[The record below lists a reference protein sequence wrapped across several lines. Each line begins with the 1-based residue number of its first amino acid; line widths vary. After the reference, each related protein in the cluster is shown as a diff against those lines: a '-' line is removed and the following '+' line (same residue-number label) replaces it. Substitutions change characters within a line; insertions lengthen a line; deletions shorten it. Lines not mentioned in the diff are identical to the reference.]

1 MRTIAVTG
9 ASTYAGRVFIK
20 AIESHPTV
28 SRVIGIDTR
37 QPSFSTRQLEF
48 YEMDLRSSELTGAL
62 RGCQA
67 LVHLGFA
74 EDVRAPAEMR
84 DINVGGTRM
93 VLEAALAAGV
103 RRIVHGSSTT
113 VYGAHP
119 DNDFPLTEESLARP
133 LRDFPTSAQRAEAEG
148 IVRAFSQSHP
158 DVQVV
163 ILRSGLTMGPSVEG
177 FVARIIESPYMLGV
191 ASYDPPFQV
200 VHEDDVARALVH
212 ALDSEFTGVFNVC
225 PDDWMDLSAAAR
237 TIGRRLVA
245 ADQAAIS
252 RQAERMWRMHLSE
265 LAATHLPFVM
275 YPWVASNA
283 KLRATGFD
291 FEHSTLDTLRAGAE
305 ARKGWVSL
313 GPTRFRPRR
322 IALLAGTVGA
332 VLLGSAARGRS
343 RRARREKDLGSSRPR
358 PRTRR

>member
-9 ASTYAGRVFIK
+9 ASSYAGRVFIE

-28 SRVIGIDTR
+28 SRVIGIDTT
-37 QPSFSTRQLEF
+37 QPSFTTRQLEF
-48 YEMDLRSSELTGAL
+48 YEMDLRSSQLTGAL
-62 RGCQA
+62 RGCQV

-74 EDVRAPAEMR
+74 ENVRDPAEMR

-103 RRIVHGSSTT
+103 RKIVHGSSTT

-133 LRDFPTSAQRAEAEG
+133 LRDFPNSAQRAEAEG
-148 IVRAFSQSHP
+148 IVRAFAQSHS

-163 ILRSGLTMGPSVEG
+163 ILRPSLTMGPSVEG

-191 ASYDPPFQV
+191 SGYDPPFQV
-200 VHEDDVARALVH
+200 VHEADVARAFVH
-212 ALDSEFTGVFNVC
+212 ALDSDLVGVYNVC

-237 TIGRRLVA
+237 GIGRRLVTADHA
-245 ADQAAIS
+245 ATA
-252 RQAERMWRMHLSE
+252 RQAERMWRLHLSE
-265 LAATHLPFVM
+265 LTAAHLPFVM
-275 YPWVASNA
+275 YPWVASNT
-283 KLRATGFD
+283 KLKATGFT
-291 FEHSTLDTLRAGAE
+291 FEHSMPDILRAGAE
-305 ARKGWVSL
+305 ARKGWISV

-322 IALLAGTVGA
+322 IALIAGTVGA
-332 VLLGSAARGRS
+332 VLLGSAARGRA
-343 RRARREKDLGSSRPR
+343 RRAKRETDPGSSRPR

>member
-9 ASTYAGRVFIK
+9 ASSYAGRVFIK
-20 AIESHPTV
+20 AIESHPSV
-28 SRVIGIDTR
+28 SRVIGIDTT
-37 QPSFSTRQLEF
+37 QPSFATRQLEF
-48 YEMDLRSSELTGAL
+48 YEMDMRSSQLTGAL

-74 EDVRAPAEMR
+74 SSVRDLAEMR

-133 LRDFPTSAQRAEAEG
+133 LRDFPNSAQRAEAEG
-148 IVRAFSQSHP
+148 IVRAFSQSHA

-163 ILRSGLTMGPSVEG
+163 ILRPSLTMGPSVEG

-191 ASYDPPFQV
+191 SGYDPPFQV
-200 VHEDDVARALVH
+200 VHESDVARAFVH
-212 ALDSEFTGVFNVC
+212 ALDSDFVGVYNVC
-225 PDDWMDLSAAAR
+225 PDDWTDLSAAAR
-237 TIGRRLVA
+237 ASGRRLVTADHA
-245 ADQAAIS
+245 ATA
-252 RQAERMWRMHLSE
+252 RQAERMWRLHLSE
-265 LAATHLPFVM
+265 LTAAHLPFVM

-283 KLRATGFD
+283 KLKATGFT
-291 FEHSTLDTLRAGAE
+291 FEHSTLDTLQAGAE
-305 ARKGWVSL
+305 ARKGWVSV

-322 IALLAGTVGA
+322 IALVAGGVGA
-332 VLLGSAARGRS
+332 VLLGSAARGRA
-343 RRARREKDLGSSRPR
+343 RRAKRETDPGSSRPR

>member
-9 ASTYAGRVFIK
+9 ASSYVGRIFIK

-28 SRVIGIDTR
+28 SRVIGIDTV
-37 QPSFSTRQLEF
+37 QPSFATRQLEF
-48 YEMDLRSSELTGAL
+48 YEMDARSSQLTGAL

-74 EDVRAPAEMR
+74 ENVRDLAEMR

-133 LRDFPTSAQRAEAEG
+133 LRDFANSAQRAEAEG
-148 IVRAFSQSHP
+148 IVRAFSQSHT
-158 DVQVV
+158 DVQVA
-163 ILRSGLTMGPSVEG
+163 ILRPSLTMGPGVEG
-177 FVARIIESPYMLGV
+177 FVARMIESPYMLGV
-191 ASYDPPFQV
+191 SGYDPPFQV
-200 VHEDDVARALVH
+200 VHESDVARAFVY
-212 ALDSEFTGVFNVC
+212 ALDSDLVGIYNVC

-237 TIGRRLVA
+237 AIGRRLIT
-245 ADQAAIS
+245 ADHASTA
-252 RQAERMWRMHLSE
+252 RQAERMWRLHLSE
-265 LAATHLPFVM
+265 LPAAHLPFVM

-283 KLRATGFD
+283 KLKATGFS

-305 ARKGWVSL
+305 ARKGWVSV

-322 IALLAGTVGA
+322 IAMVAGTVGA
-332 VLLGSAARGRS
+332 VLLGSAARGRA
-343 RRARREKDLGSSRPR
+343 RRARRGTDPGSSRPR
-358 PRTRR
+358 PRTRP